1 MILLK
6 NGHYKE
12 DEKLFST
19 GNPELDDI
27 LEEVYYSGISD
38 GYNYAQREFAEKRE
52 TKTKRKELSKEDKAA
67 MGAGTITFGAGSLA
81 ASIANEAADRKAD
94 ERYSK
99 SLKAIEKNAEEAEA
113 KLKES
118 DAKKIQNLKKA
129 AQEQIEKVP
138 KASAEEIAR
147 VEKANKY
154 ILEGPNRP
162 LYDALKLNLGPGSAW
177 LEKTSEEKGKEAIK
191 EGLERDIDEVLN
203 NQVKKQGEIYQ
214 RACRQ
219 NDEAMSRVI
228 KRMEKNRKI
237 GNKRKLIAVGASVPA
252 ALVAREVVKRKN
264 KKNKDTE

>member
-6 NGHYKE
+6 NNYYEE
-12 DEKLFST
+12 DERLFST
-19 GNPELDDI
+19 GDSKLDDI

-38 GYNYAQREFAEKRE
+38 GYDYAQREFAEKRE

-67 MGAGTITFGAGSLA
+67 MGAGAITFGAGSLA
-81 ASIANEAADRKAD
+81 VNRANEIADKKAD

-99 SLKAIEKNAEEAEA
+99 SLKAIQKNAEEAEA
-113 KLKES
+113 RLKKS
-118 DAKKIQNLKKA
+118 DDEKIQKLKKA

-138 KASAEEIAR
+138 KSSAEDIAR
-147 VEKANKY
+147 VEKANKS

-162 LYDALKLNLGPGSAW
+162 IYDAIKLNLGPGSSW
-177 LEKTSEEKGKEAIK
+177 LEKTSEEKEKEAIK
-191 EGLERDIDEVLN
+191 ESLEKEIDRVLN

-219 NDEAMSRVI
+219 NDEAMSRVL

-237 GNKRKLIAVGASVPA
+237 GNKRKLIALGVSVPT

-264 KKNKDTE
+264 KKD